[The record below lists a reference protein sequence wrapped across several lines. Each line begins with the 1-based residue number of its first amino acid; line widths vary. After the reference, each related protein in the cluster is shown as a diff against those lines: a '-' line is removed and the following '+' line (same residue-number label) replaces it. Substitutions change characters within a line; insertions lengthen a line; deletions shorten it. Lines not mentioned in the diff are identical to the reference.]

1 MYDVIVIG
9 GGPAALSATTFLQ
22 QKNVNSLMVYEELGG
37 KASWVHN
44 RLSDGSMMRL
54 PGHDIVANL
63 IQRIT
68 APDSR
73 VHHVYDR
80 VINLRRDNNHFAVTC
95 QREGEFQSLAV
106 IVATGTTPQKLELPG
121 IQHLLGSGLGYS
133 ITTYAHQV
141 KNKQVAVVGITPR
154 TVRGI
159 AEILHSA
166 SHIYIIAEDDVLPNV
181 PLFHTIQ
188 QSPNVQLLL
197 NTKVH
202 EVIGISS
209 VKRLVVERDGNLEQL
224 NVDRIFVDLGLNPN
238 TEFLR
243 DLHITDKRGFM
254 IVDEYNSGLSS
265 GIFAAGDVS
274 TGVMGE
280 QILVAVGDGA
290 RAALS
295 AYEYMLV
302 AKLTHAIH

>member
-22 QKNVNSLMVYEELGG
+22 QKNVNTLMVYEELGG

-80 VINLRRDNNHFAVTC
+80 VINLRRDSNSFVVTC

-188 QSPNVQLLL
+188 QSPNV
-197 NTKVH
+197 
-202 EVIGISS
+202 
-209 VKRLVVERDGNLEQL
+209 KRLVVERDGNLEQL

-302 AKLTHAIH
+302 AKLTHTIH